1 LPRLCFD
8 RTSRAIDA
16 DVSSSEETP
25 AGRTSNRRFPRF
37 LGALGNRLLAG
48 ILFAI
53 PLVVTYW
60 VLSFGYGLVTGL
72 SDPWLKAF
80 GVDFPGAGFLITIL
94 AFIGLGFMATHVI
107 GRRMLD
113 RFERF
118 MLRIPVAGSIYSG
131 AKQVLQTIQGVG
143 ANPKPKRPVVVEYLM
158 PGSYLFGY
166 ATGHFTEAGT
176 AREMTTVFVP
186 TAPNPTTGLIIAV
199 PSDKVRACDLSMEEA
214 TKMLVSGGL
223 IMPGRPLSVGS
234 GAAGENPQTTV

>member
-1 LPRLCFD
+1 M
-8 RTSRAIDA
+8 AYV
-16 DVSSSEETP
+16 VSASEETP
-25 AGRTSNRRFPRF
+25 SGQPSRRRFARF
-37 LGALGNRLLAG
+37 LGALGNRLFTG

-80 GVDFPGAGFLITIL
+80 GIYFPGAGFLITIL

-113 RFERF
+113 RFEAF
-118 MLRIPVAGSIYSG
+118 MLRIPVVGSIYSG

-143 ANPKPKRPVVVEYLM
+143 SSPKPKRAVVVEYIV

-176 AREMTTVFVP
+176 GREMTTLFVP

-199 PSDKVRACDLSMEEA
+199 PSEKVRDCDLTVEEG

-223 IMPGRPLSVGS
+223 IAPQRALSVGPER
-234 GAAGENPQTTV
+234 A

>member
-1 LPRLCFD
+1 M
-8 RTSRAIDA
+8 DA
-16 DVSSSEETP
+16 GTEKRP
-25 AGRTSNRRFPRF
+25 ARGGFPRF
-37 LGALGNRLLAG
+37 FGALGNRLLAG

-118 MLRIPVAGSIYSG
+118 MLRVPVAGPIYSG

-143 ANPKPKRPVVVEYLM
+143 TNPKPKRPVVVEYLL

-176 AREMTTVFVP
+176 GREMTTVFVP

-199 PSDKVRACDLSMEEA
+199 PSEKVRACDLSMEEA

-223 IMPGRPLSVGS
+223 IMPGRPLSVGLET
-234 GAAGENPQTTV
+234 GPKNFQTGV

>member
-1 LPRLCFD
+1 M
-8 RTSRAIDA
+8 
-16 DVSSSEETP
+16 SSAP
-25 AGRTSNRRFPRF
+25 APKRHRFRRFA
-37 LGALGNRLLAG
+37 GGLGNRLLAG
-48 ILFAI
+48 ILFAV

-80 GVDFPGAGFLITIL
+80 GVDFPGAGFLITVL
-94 AFIGLGFMATHVI
+94 AFIALGFMATHVI

-113 RFERF
+113 RFEAF
-118 MLRIPVAGSIYSG
+118 MLRIPVVGSIYSG

-143 ANPKPKRPVVVEYLM
+143 TSPKPKRAVVVEYLV

-176 AREMTTVFVP
+176 GREMTTLFVP

-199 PSDKVRACDLSMEEA
+199 PSEKVRDCDLTVEEG
-214 TKMLVSGGL
+214 TKMLVSAGL
-223 IMPGRPLSVGS
+223 VTPARPLSVGES
-234 GAAGENPQTTV
+234 RV

>member
-1 LPRLCFD
+1 M
-8 RTSRAIDA
+8 AYV
-16 DVSSSEETP
+16 VSASEETP
-25 AGRTSNRRFPRF
+25 SGQPSRRRFARF
-37 LGALGNRLLAG
+37 LGAVGNRLFTG

-80 GVDFPGAGFLITIL
+80 GIYFPGAGFLITIL

-113 RFERF
+113 RFEAF
-118 MLRIPVAGSIYSG
+118 MLRIPVVGSIYSG

-143 ANPKPKRPVVVEYLM
+143 SSPKPKRAVVVEYLV

-176 AREMTTVFVP
+176 GREMTTLFVP

-199 PSDKVRACDLSMEEA
+199 PSEKVRDCDLTVEEG

-223 IMPGRPLSVGS
+223 IAPQRALSVGPER
-234 GAAGENPQTTV
+234 A

>member
-1 LPRLCFD
+1 M
-8 RTSRAIDA
+8 
-16 DVSSSEETP
+16 SSSQETSASQP
-25 AGRTSNRRFPRF
+25 SDRRFARF

-80 GVDFPGAGFLITIL
+80 GVNFPGAGFLITIL
-94 AFIGLGFMATHVI
+94 AFIGLGFMATHVL

-113 RFERF
+113 RFEAF
-118 MLRIPVAGSIYSG
+118 MLRIPVVGTIYAG
-131 AKQVLQTIQGVG
+131 AKQVLQTIQGMG
-143 ANPKPKRPVVVEYLM
+143 TNPKPKRAVVVEYLV

-176 AREMTTVFVP
+176 GREMTTLFVP

-199 PSDKVRACDLSMEEA
+199 PSEKVRDCDLTVEEG
-214 TKMLVSGGL
+214 TKMLVSAGL
-223 IMPGRPLSVGS
+223 VTPQRPLSVGPEK
-234 GAAGENPQTTV
+234 A

>member
-1 LPRLCFD
+1 MTTPDAANEKPRL
-8 RTSRAIDA
+8 
-16 DVSSSEETP
+16 
-25 AGRTSNRRFPRF
+25 RR
-37 LGALGNRLLAG
+37 LVGALGNRLLAG
-48 ILFAI
+48 IAFAV

-80 GVDFPGAGFLITIL
+80 GVDFPGVGFLITVL
-94 AFIGLGFMATHVI
+94 AFIALGFMATHVI
-107 GRRMLD
+107 GRRVLD
-113 RFERF
+113 RFENF
-118 MLRIPVAGSIYSG
+118 MLRIPVVGAIYSG

-143 ANPKPKRPVVVEYLM
+143 TSPKPKRAVVVEYLV

-176 AREMTTVFVP
+176 GREMTTLFVP

-199 PSDKVRACDLSMEEA
+199 PSEKVRDCDLTMEEG

-223 IMPGRPLSVGS
+223 ITPARHLSVGPE
-234 GAAGENPQTTV
+234 AGPKIG

>member
-1 LPRLCFD
+1 MTTPEEPSGD
-8 RTSRAIDA
+8 RPVR
-16 DVSSSEETP
+16 
-25 AGRTSNRRFPRF
+25 GRVARFC
-37 LGALGNRLLAG
+37 GALGNRLLTG
-48 ILFAI
+48 IAFAV

-60 VLSFGYGLVTGL
+60 VLAFGYGLVTGL
-72 SDPWLKAF
+72 SDPWLQAF

-107 GRRMLD
+107 GRRVLD

-118 MLRIPVAGSIYSG
+118 MLRIPVAGSIYAG

-143 ANPKPKRPVVVEYLM
+143 ANPKPKRPVVVEYLL

-166 ATGHFTEAGT
+166 ATGHFTEAASG
-176 AREMTTVFVP
+176 REMTTVFVP

-199 PSDKVRACDLSMEEA
+199 PSGKVRACDLSMEEA

-223 IMPGRPLSVGS
+223 IMPGRPLSVGAE
-234 GAAGENPQTTV
+234 AAGEKAQTTV

>member
-1 LPRLCFD
+1 
-8 RTSRAIDA
+8 
-16 DVSSSEETP
+16 VSSSDQPANDTP
-25 AGRTSNRRFPRF
+25 RNRRVARF
-37 LGALGNRLLAG
+37 FGALGNRLFTG

-80 GVDFPGAGFLITIL
+80 GVDFPGVGFLITSL

-107 GRRMLD
+107 GRRVLD
-113 RFERF
+113 RFEAF
-118 MLRIPVAGSIYSG
+118 MLRIPVVGSIYSG
-131 AKQVLQTIQGVG
+131 AKQMLQTIQGMG
-143 ANPKPKRPVVVEYLM
+143 ANPKPKRAVVVEYLV

-176 AREMTTVFVP
+176 GREMTTVFVP
-186 TAPNPTTGLIIAV
+186 TAPNPTTGLIFAI
-199 PSDKVRACDLSMEEA
+199 PSEKVRDCDLSMEEA

-223 IMPGRPLSVGS
+223 IMPDRPLSVGPER
-234 GAAGENPQTTV
+234 A

>member
-1 LPRLCFD
+1 M
-8 RTSRAIDA
+8 AYV
-16 DVSSSEETP
+16 VSASEETP
-25 AGRTSNRRFPRF
+25 SGQPSRRRFARF
-37 LGALGNRLLAG
+37 LGALGNRLFTG

-80 GVDFPGAGFLITIL
+80 GIYFPGAGFLITIL

-113 RFERF
+113 RFEAF
-118 MLRIPVAGSIYSG
+118 MLRIPVVGSIYSG

-143 ANPKPKRPVVVEYLM
+143 SSPKPKRAVVVEYLV

-176 AREMTTVFVP
+176 GREMTTLFVP

-199 PSDKVRACDLSMEEA
+199 PSEKVRDCDLTVEEG

-223 IMPGRPLSVGS
+223 IAPQRALSVGPER
-234 GAAGENPQTTV
+234 A

>member
-1 LPRLCFD
+1 
-8 RTSRAIDA
+8 
-16 DVSSSEETP
+16 
-25 AGRTSNRRFPRF
+25 
-37 LGALGNRLLAG
+37 
-48 ILFAI
+48 
-53 PLVVTYW
+53 

-72 SDPWLKAF
+72 SDPWLKTF

-143 ANPKPKRPVVVEYLM
+143 TNPKPKRPVVVEYLM

-166 ATGHFTEAGT
+166 ATGHFTEAGSGQ
-176 AREMTTVFVP
+176 EMTTVFVP

-199 PSDKVRACDLSMEEA
+199 PSEKVRACDLSMEEA

-223 IMPGRPLSVGS
+223 IMPGRPLSVG
-234 GAAGENPQTTV
+234 PQDGPKKVQTGV

>member
-1 LPRLCFD
+1 MSP
-8 RTSRAIDA
+8 SQ
-16 DVSSSEETP
+16 ETP
-25 AGRTSNRRFPRF
+25 TGQSSNHRFARF

-80 GVDFPGAGFLITIL
+80 GVNFPGAGFLITIL
-94 AFIGLGFMATHVI
+94 AFIGLGFMATHVL

-113 RFERF
+113 RFEAF
-118 MLRIPVAGSIYSG
+118 MLRIPVVGTIYAG
-131 AKQVLQTIQGVG
+131 AKQVLQTIQGMG
-143 ANPKPKRPVVVEYLM
+143 TSPKPKRAVVVEYLV

-166 ATGHFTEAGT
+166 ATGHFTEKDTG
-176 AREMTTVFVP
+176 REMTTLFVP

-199 PSDKVRACDLSMEEA
+199 PSEKVRDCDLTVEEG
-214 TKMLVSGGL
+214 TKMLVSAGL
-223 IMPGRPLSVGS
+223 VTPQRPLSVGPER
-234 GAAGENPQTTV
+234 A

>member
-1 LPRLCFD
+1 M
-8 RTSRAIDA
+8 
-16 DVSSSEETP
+16 SSVKNPE
-25 AGRTSNRRFPRF
+25 RFRFRRFA
-37 LGALGNRLLAG
+37 GALGNRLLAG

-72 SDPWLKAF
+72 SDPWLEAF
-80 GVDFPGAGFLITIL
+80 GVYFPGAGFLITVL
-94 AFIGLGFMATHVI
+94 VFIALGFMATHVI

-113 RFERF
+113 RFESF
-118 MLRIPVAGSIYSG
+118 MLRIPVIGSIYSG

-143 ANPKPKRPVVVEYLM
+143 TSPKPKRAVVVEYLV

-176 AREMTTVFVP
+176 GREMTTLFVP

-199 PSDKVRACDLSMEEA
+199 PSEKVRDCDLTVEEG
-214 TKMLVSGGL
+214 TKMLVSAGL
-223 IMPGRPLSVGS
+223 VTPQRPLSVGPEK
-234 GAAGENPQTTV
+234 A

>member
-1 LPRLCFD
+1 M
-8 RTSRAIDA
+8 AYV
-16 DVSSSEETP
+16 VSASEETP
-25 AGRTSNRRFPRF
+25 SGQPSRRRFARF
-37 LGALGNRLLAG
+37 LGALGNRLFTG

-80 GVDFPGAGFLITIL
+80 GIYFPGAGFLITIL

-113 RFERF
+113 RFEAF
-118 MLRIPVAGSIYSG
+118 MLRIPVVGSIYSG

-143 ANPKPKRPVVVEYLM
+143 SSPKPKRAVVVEYLV

-176 AREMTTVFVP
+176 GREMTTLFVP

-199 PSDKVRACDLSMEEA
+199 PSEKVRDCDLTVEEG

-223 IMPGRPLSVGS
+223 IAPQRALSVGPEK
-234 GAAGENPQTTV
+234 A

>member
-1 LPRLCFD
+1 MIPDAANEKPRL
-8 RTSRAIDA
+8 
-16 DVSSSEETP
+16 
-25 AGRTSNRRFPRF
+25 RR
-37 LGALGNRLLAG
+37 LVGALGNRLLAG
-48 ILFAI
+48 IAFAV

-80 GVDFPGAGFLITIL
+80 GVDFPGVGFLITVL
-94 AFIGLGFMATHVI
+94 AFVALGFMATHVI
-107 GRRMLD
+107 GRRVLD
-113 RFERF
+113 RFENF
-118 MLRIPVAGSIYSG
+118 MLRIPVVGAIYSG

-143 ANPKPKRPVVVEYLM
+143 TSPKPKRAVVVEYLV

-176 AREMTTVFVP
+176 GREMTTLFVP

-199 PSDKVRACDLSMEEA
+199 PSGKVRDCDLTMEEG

-223 IMPGRPLSVGS
+223 ITPGRPLSVGPE
-234 GAAGENPQTTV
+234 AGPKTD